1 LTQFDYYNFF
11 KQIGE
16 TMKNK
21 FLSISLSM
29 LFLVLLVG
37 VAYGASQTPEN
48 SVPSN
53 SLDMMEQSQAVRGKL
68 VGTWRV
74 QVTIRNCQTGAEIV
88 TFPSLVTFAQ
98 GGTVVETTTGAN
110 PALRGDGHGIWQ
122 NVDGQVYDAVFE
134 AFLFNTAGAWAGR
147 QKVTQTITIGADT
160 DQFTAIA
167 AVEFFDTNGNPTTTG
182 CSTAVG
188 QRMVN

>member
-74 QVTIRNCQTGAEIV
+74 QVTIRNCQTGAEV
-88 TFPSLVTFAQ
+88 VNFPSLVTFAQ

-134 AFLFNTAGAWAGR
+134 AFLFNTAGAWTGR
-147 QKVTQTITIGADT
+147 QKVTQTITIGADM
-160 DQFTAIA
+160 DQLTAIA
-167 AVEFFDTNGNPTTTG
+167 ASEFFDTNGNPTAAG